1 MTGPVVQSH
10 GPEGKIVDEAELAS
24 LESLHDLV
32 FGKDHWRAPAMQ
44 EMRKEALAK
53 SVLML
58 VREVRSLRAQVA
70 EKKTKGK

>member
-10 GPEGKIVDEAELAS
+10 GPEGKIVDEAVLSS

-44 EMRKEALAK
+44 EMRKEGLARD
-53 SVLML
+53 VLML
-58 VREVRSLRAQVA
+58 VREIRSLRKQVA
-70 EKKTKGK
+70 DAKGV